1 MTRFVSLFLKAYAND
16 APTSSEIYNR
26 EEYE

>member
-1 MTRFVSLFLKAYAND
+1 MAHFVRLFLKAYAND
-16 APTSSEIYNR
+16 TPTSSEIYNR